1 MSTRTTS
8 GLTVLLATAVL
19 AFGSSYAER
28 ASAQSPTAANALAPA
43 NAPSM
48 GPITAPVTIVEFFDP
63 ACESC
68 RAMYPHVKQLLAA
81 HPKDV
86 RLVIRYVPFHG
97 EVSKQ
102 AINVLEAARQQKRFV
117 PVLDALMQHQPVW
130 ASHRSPDPKKAWDF
144 AVQAGLDRKRAQQYI
159 ATGAV
164 DTLMKREV
172 AAVEAAK
179 IQGTPTF
186 YVNGKQL
193 AELGPEQLK
202 ALVNAELS
210 RARRK

>member
-1 MSTRTTS
+1 MSTHTTS
-8 GLTVLLATAVL
+8 GLTVLLAAAVL

-81 HPKDV
+81 NPKDV

-102 AINVLEAARQQKRFV
+102 AINVLEAARQQKLLA
-117 PVLDALMQHQPVW
+117 PVMDALMQHQPVW
-130 ASHRSPDPKKAWDF
+130 ASHRSPNPQKVWDF

-193 AELGPEQLK
+193 TELGPEQLK

-210 RARRK
+210 RARKK

>member
-8 GLTVLLATAVL
+8 GLTILLAAVL
-19 AFGSSYAER
+19 AFGTSYADG

-48 GPITAPVTIVEFFDP
+48 GPVTAPVTIVEFFDP

-81 HPKDV
+81 NPKDV

-97 EVSKQ
+97 AVSKQ
-102 AINVLEAARQQKRFV
+102 AINVLEAARQQKRLV
-117 PVLDALMQHQPVW
+117 PVMDALMQHQPVW
-130 ASHRSPDPKKAWDF
+130 ASHRGSDPEKVWDF
-144 AVQAGLDRKRAQQYI
+144 AVQAGLDRKLAQQYI

-164 DTLMKREV
+164 ETLMKREV

-193 AELGPEQLK
+193 AELGPEQLE

-210 RARRK
+210 RARKK